1 MTFASPFPPVTIP
14 DVPLYDYL
22 FASLDPARDL
32 DRTAFIDAP
41 SGTAVSFRELRD
53 RVEAAAGALSARGVS
68 PGQVVALHAPNSPDY
83 GVAFH
88 GVLRAGAAVTTMP
101 VLATAE
107 DIAKQLKASHAV
119 AMLVDPALAANALAG
134 AEAAGLAPDRVILLR
149 ESGNAGRAAAGAAP
163 REGGH
168 AGQADPG
175 DLVRETS
182 DAGQGGPGV
191 LRDTGNAGHP
201 VLSALMQNAP
211 RPPEVRVDAATQLA
225 ALPYSS
231 GTTGRPKGVRLS
243 HRNLVANIAQVEDR
257 LGVRRDDV
265 VIAVLPFFHI
275 YGMTVLLNLSLRR
288 RSTLVT
294 MPRFDLADFL
304 GAIARHRVTFAFIAP
319 PIAVALAKHPAVE
332 DYDLSSLRTVFSG
345 AAPLDGELGEALADR
360 LGVTVLQGY
369 GMSELSPVSHFTP
382 EAMADSVSCESVGF
396 AVPNS
401 ENRLLD
407 PATREEI
414 PKPETGVSARGE
426 LCVKG
431 PNVMLGYLDDA
442 DATDAM
448 IDADGFLHTGDVATV
463 DARGVITIVDRI
475 KELIKYKG
483 YQVAPAELEAL
494 LLTHSAIADAAVIGV
509 LDEEGEE
516 VPKAF
521 VVQRASDR
529 LTEQQVVD
537 FVAERVAPY
546 KKVRRVEFID
556 AVPKSASGKILRRE
570 LRDREKA

>member
-14 DVPLYDYL
+14 DVSLYDYL
-22 FASLDPARDL
+22 FASLDPAADL

-41 SGTAVSFRELRD
+41 SGTSVSFRELRD
-53 RVEAAAGALSARGVS
+53 RVEAAAGVLSARGVA
-68 PGQVVALHAPNSPDY
+68 PGDVVALHAPNSPDY

-107 DIAKQLKASHAV
+107 DIAKQIKASHAV
-119 AMLVDPALAANALAG
+119 AMLVDPALAANALTG

-149 ESGNAGRAAAGAAP
+149 ETDDAGHAAP
-163 REGGH
+163 GAQPRETGD
-168 AGQADPG
+168 AGQADSNAQP
-175 DLVRETS
+175 RETPDS
-182 DAGQGGPGV
+182 
-191 LRDTGNAGHP
+191 GHP
-201 VLSALMQNAP
+201 ILSTLIQHAP
-211 RPPEVRVDAATQLA
+211 QPPEVSMDPATQLA

-319 PIAVALAKHPAVE
+319 PIAVALAKHPTVE

-345 AAPLDGELGEALADR
+345 AAPLDGELGQALADR

-382 EAMADSVSCESVGF
+382 EAVADSVSCESVGF

-407 PATREEI
+407 PATGQEI
-414 PKPETGVSARGE
+414 PKPESGVSARGE

-448 IDADGFLHTGDVATV
+448 IDADDFLHTGDVATV

-494 LLTHSAIADAAVIGV
+494 LLTHPAIADAAVIGV

-521 VVQRASDR
+521 VVQRGSDS
-529 LTEQQVVD
+529 LTGQQVMD